1 MSLQQGTVAGFLQDI
16 WVVHLLRTA
25 LRTSSCYR
33 LTGMKYCKAGDL
45 LFEKLL
51 DGLYNVD
58 ARKEEFWKE
67 LIHLLS
73 LHYLTS

>member
-1 MSLQQGTVAGFLQDI
+1 
-16 WVVHLLRTA
+16 
-25 LRTSSCYR
+25 
-33 LTGMKYCKAGDL
+33 MKYCKAGDL

-51 DGLYNVD
+51 DGIRVYNVD

-73 LHYLTS
+73 LRYLTS